1 MTMKDERAHLQ
12 LFDLIA
18 REWQLPSPVTEV
30 VFNASNTAV
39 AYGCADGSIHLTST
53 SDKSSPNQRT
63 RRAVDTGLVTI
74 APREG
79 HVPPL
84 RKADHTDGR
93 SSPLGRHGPTNFL
106 FAKDS
111 GRINT
116 LTPGGLSVHLP
127 QRATGRVQAVAA
139 QPNGDV
145 IAWANGPSVQVGIG
159 ADDQTLPHPAP
170 VRAMAWS
177 PDGSTLAVAHAAGM
191 LLWTMTTTPVSR
203 EIVMPA
209 VPVAVV
215 WSDDG
220 SHLAAL
226 LETDGFCL
234 VSANGTEIQHF
245 GSFPAPVRSVGF
257 NLARKTVV
265 ASGAYRPAA
274 WSLTGR
280 QNLVSGKSGLILIDA
295 VATCPTR
302 NLVAVGYANGLVSL
316 AEIGQPTEI
325 LLRENTGAAVQAL
338 AWSGCGTFLALAG
351 ADGSAALVEFPE
363 AMFKPTGE

>member
-1 MTMKDERAHLQ
+1 MKDERAHLQ

-18 REWQLPSPVTEV
+18 REWQLPSPATEV
-30 VFNASNTAV
+30 LFNASNTAV
-39 AYGCADGSIHLTST
+39 AFGCADGSIHLANT
-53 SDKSSPNQRT
+53 SDPSSPNKRT
-63 RRAVDTGLVTI
+63 RRAVDSGRMTI

-79 HVPPL
+79 HVSPL

-93 SSPLGRHGPTNFL
+93 SSTIGRHGQTNFT
-106 FAKDS
+106 FAKDN

-127 QRATGRVQAVAA
+127 QRAAARVQAVAA
-139 QPNGDV
+139 RREGEI
-145 IAWANGPSVQVGIG
+145 IARASGSSVQVGTG
-159 ADDQTLPHPAP
+159 VDDLTLAHPDK
-170 VRAMAWS
+170 VHAMAWS
-177 PDGSTLAVAHAAGM
+177 PDVGTLAVAHAEG
-191 LLWTMTTTPVSR
+191 LRLWTMGTTPVAR
-203 EIVMPA
+203 DIALPA
-209 VPVAVV
+209 VPTVAV

-220 SHLAAL
+220 IHLAVL

-234 VSANGTEIQHF
+234 MAGDGTEMQHF
-245 GSFPAPVRSVGF
+245 GSFPAAVRTVGF
-257 NLARKTVV
+257 NLARQTVV

-274 WSLTGR
+274 WSLKGR
-280 QNLVSGKSGLILIDA
+280 QNLISGKSGLILIEA

-325 LLRENTGAAVQAL
+325 LLRENTGAAIAGL
-338 AWSGCGTFLALAG
+338 AWSGCGNFLALAG